1 MDNTWYDQTS
11 GSSYDICG
19 VGETHSKQLKTREKT
34 YMSCTTQKLRVAMT
48 GLLALLLLTL
58 TLPAVVS
65 GEPVCK
71 QESQVVQSNT
81 GGNSYRADIFVRGPV
96 RGTSGRRFNF
106 TITFTELSDLT
117 KLGSAMV
124 KLPDLN
130 GTNGF
135 SDYRINAEDSSAT
148 GGKKWAAMIVEHNG
162 RYYINLKARTTADY
176 LGKNEAVSV
185 SFTSSVPV
193 QGSVGTYEFE
203 TRAWTDHS
211 SRDSMRVNSETG
223 LPENLNQMAEGYKN
237 PAIYVELPAKTGSD
251 SYFFSNSRAQGLTAE
266 LTAKG
271 TGFSTMVFSTD
282 YSVAFLTRVS
292 FPALHTYSTTLY
304 QPTDEGRWNATTI
317 ADAESVDLLQGYTAD
332 WRSYYHREINPG
344 KREVF
349 SSLLGMLKEQ
359 AEFENRDLS
368 GLSESALKELAHQ
381 ENVSYYYTELASQS
395 EQIWFAGVTLEPGA
409 KGVLIKRIDSSYGS
423 TAHIFDQNDDLWSAS
438 GGYRGPAY
446 GFGFVRDR
454 NGYKIE
460 RGRDYPGSYVDIEQV
475 ADASRGKLVRYIDI
489 SSPYSKSYLREDMV
503 VSGSGK
509 VDEILSSSNIS
520 PGAFL
525 DWPGSASF
533 SDDWDAWFFPN
544 QGSSSAV
551 FDSPVLNSEA
561 QGGGSSVSENEPVQ
575 VASGGGDQGSDEDEA
590 DEGIILP
597 SLASTEP
604 EDEEPVAAE
613 HSGEGNLEYAAD
625 LSRQNSS
632 LPLMVLSVIA
642 ALIVLTVAM
651 IVVVIIKNR
660 KLA

>member
-1 MDNTWYDQTS
+1 
-11 GSSYDICG
+11 
-19 VGETHSKQLKTREKT
+19 
-34 YMSCTTQKLRVAMT
+34 MSFMT
-48 GLLALLLLTL
+48 KRMMFKFAVLLTLLLLTL
-58 TLPAVVS
+58 TMSAVAS
-65 GEPVCK
+65 GEPSCE
-71 QESQVVQSNT
+71 QESQVVQT
-81 GGNSYRADIFVRGPV
+81 FAGGNSYRADIFVRGPV
-96 RGTSGRRFNF
+96 RGTSGRRLNF
-106 TITFTELSDLT
+106 SITFTELSDLT

-130 GTNGF
+130 GSNGF
-135 SDYRINAEDSSAT
+135 SDYLINVEDSSAT

-162 RYYINLKARTTADY
+162 HYYINLKARTISDY

-185 SFTSSVPV
+185 SFTASVPV

-211 SRDSMRVNSETG
+211 SRDSMRVSSETG
-223 LPENLNQMAEGYKN
+223 LPENLNQMAAGYKN

-251 SYFFSNSRAQGLTAE
+251 SYFFSNSRAKGLTAE
-266 LTAKG
+266 LTGKG
-271 TGFSTMVFSTD
+271 TGFSTTIFSTD

-292 FPALHTYSTTLY
+292 VPALHTFSTTLY
-304 QPTDEGRWNATTI
+304 QPADEGRWSATTI
-317 ADAESVDLLQGYTAD
+317 TDAETVDLLQGYTAD
-332 WRSYYHREINPG
+332 WYSYYHRETNPG

-381 ENVSYYYTELASQS
+381 ENVSYYYTELTSQS
-395 EQIWFAGVTLEPGA
+395 EQIWFAGVALEPGA
-409 KGVLIKRIDSSYGS
+409 KGVLIKKIESSYGS

-460 RGRDYPGSYVDIEQV
+460 RGIDYPGSYVDIEQV

-489 SSPYSKSYLREDMV
+489 SSPYSESYLREDMV

-509 VDEILSSSNIS
+509 VDEILSSYNIS

-533 SDDWDAWFFPN
+533 SDDWDTWFFPN

-551 FDSPVLNSEA
+551 FDSPVLSSEA
-561 QGGGSSVSENEPVQ
+561 QGSGLSASENEPVQ
-575 VASGGGDQGSDEDEA
+575 VASGSDQGSDETKTG
-590 DEGIILP
+590 EGLILP
-597 SLASTEP
+597 SVASTEP

-625 LSRQNSS
+625 LSRQSIS
-632 LPLMVLSVIA
+632 LPLVVLSVIA
-642 ALIVLTVAM
+642 VLIVITVIM
-651 IVVVIIKNR
+651 IALVIIKNR
-660 KLA
+660 KFA

>member
-1 MDNTWYDQTS
+1 
-11 GSSYDICG
+11 
-19 VGETHSKQLKTREKT
+19 
-34 YMSCTTQKLRVAMT
+34 MSFTTQRIRIVMT
-48 GLLALLLLTL
+48 GLLALLIFALI
-58 TLPAVVS
+58 LPAVVS
-65 GEPVCK
+65 GEPCVEE
-71 QESQVVQSNT
+71 QNQVVQSPA
-81 GGNSYRADIFVRGPV
+81 GGNSYRADLLVRGPV
-96 RGTSGRRFNF
+96 KGTAGRRFNF

-130 GTNGF
+130 GSNGF

-185 SFTSSVPV
+185 SFTASVPN

-211 SRDSMRVNSETG
+211 SRDSLRTNPETG
-223 LPENLNQMAEGYKN
+223 LPDNLNQMANGYKN

-251 SYFFSNSRAQGLTAE
+251 SYFFSNSRAKGLTAE

-271 TGFSTMVFSTD
+271 TGFTTTVFSTD

-292 FPALHTYSTTLY
+292 FPALHTFSTTFY
-304 QPTDEGRWNATTI
+304 QPADEGRWNSTTI
-317 ADAESVDLLQGYTAD
+317 VDNDTADLLHGYTAG
-332 WRSYYHREINPG
+332 WRSYFHREINPG
-344 KREVF
+344 KREVY

-359 AEFENRDLS
+359 SEFENRDLS

-381 ENVSYYYTELASQS
+381 ENISYYYTGLAPQS
-395 EQIWFAGVTLEPGA
+395 EQIWFAGVALEPGST
-409 KGVLIKRIDSSYGS
+409 GVLIKRIDSSYGS
-423 TAHIFDQNDDLWSAS
+423 TAHIFNQNDDLWPAS

-460 RGRDYPGSYVDIEQV
+460 RGRDYPGSFVDIEQV

-489 SSPYSKSYLREDMV
+489 SSPYSKSYLREDMI
-503 VSGSGK
+503 VSGSGR
-509 VDEILSSSNIS
+509 VDEILNSHNIN

-533 SDDWDAWFFPN
+533 SDDWDTWFFPN

-551 FDSPVLNSEA
+551 FDSPVLSAEPQNNGLSA
-561 QGGGSSVSENEPVQ
+561 SENESAQ
-575 VASGGGDQGSDEDEA
+575 VGSGGDQGRDETEA
-590 DEGIILP
+590 DEGLILP
-597 SLASTEP
+597 SATST
-604 EDEEPVAAE
+604 DPVEGEAAAAE
-613 HSGEGNLEYAAD
+613 HSGERNLEYAAD

-632 LPLMVLSVIA
+632 LPQVVLSVIA

-651 IVVVIIKNR
+651 IVAVIIKNR
-660 KLA
+660 KIA